1 MNGHAGK
8 VAETYVDGGLG
19 HALCNTEG
27 SSDLAIM
34 IIIIKSESTQLK
46 LTVCWL
52 DSVTWATNYKE
63 IASENLM
70 AQHRLLV
77 MDYNTIIKKKV
88 TEPVEDQVMVVIV
101 EMLFLGYI

>member
-1 MNGHAGK
+1 MLTE
-8 VAETYVDGGLG
+8 VLDTLYVIQRDRPIWPLWSLSLR
-19 HALCNTEG
+19 ASL
-27 SSDLAIM
+27 
-34 IIIIKSESTQLK
+34 TQLK

-52 DSVTWATNYKE
+52 DSVIWATNYKE

-70 AQHRLLV
+70 AQNRLLV